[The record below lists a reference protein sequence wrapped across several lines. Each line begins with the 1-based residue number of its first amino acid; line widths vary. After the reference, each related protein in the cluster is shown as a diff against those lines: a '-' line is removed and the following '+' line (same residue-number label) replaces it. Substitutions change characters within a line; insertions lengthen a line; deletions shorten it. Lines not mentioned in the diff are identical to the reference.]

1 VLLETLASKLPPDTI
16 SFSSKLKSIAE
27 QGADDTLLEL
37 EDGRQVLAKVVVG
50 CDGVNSPIARWMGFS
65 EPRYVGHMAFRGLAE
80 YANGQPFE
88 PKVNYI
94 YGRGV
99 RAGFVPVSPT
109 KVYWFICFNRE
120 SPGMHAIK

>member
-1 VLLETLASKLPPDTI
+1 VI
-16 SFSSKLKSIAE
+16 
-27 QGADDTLLEL
+27 
-37 EDGRQVLAKVVVG
+37 G
-50 CDGVNSPIARWMGFS
+50 CDGVNSSIARWMSFS

-80 YANGQPFE
+80 YADGQPFE

-109 KVYWFICFNRE
+109 KVYWFICFNRQD
-120 SPGMHAIK
+120 PGIYIQISNAMIPQI